1 MLPGTRSD
9 YFRSTKTPNRPTR
22 SFSLPDKP
30 LRFVLIPTWEV
41 RPFTPITSRNL
52 LYLIREDYCSNIGAA
67 MQERKLRRGSRRRSE
82 RLSAQIPIQLAGV
95 TETGQQFIEN
105 AQTLT
110 LSQCGASMLSKRQLI
125 PNQEMII
132 RRLDT
137 GKEATVRVAGRIGD
151 RIEGYVYAVEFV
163 DPQVNLWETE
173 FPSTSNLDEPEDR
186 VFLACG
192 CCGKLEAVQLGE
204 SKLEDFEVAHGV
216 LLYCMQC
223 QAMTRWMPRSDEANT
238 W

>member
-1 MLPGTRSD
+1 
-9 YFRSTKTPNRPTR
+9 
-22 SFSLPDKP
+22 
-30 LRFVLIPTWEV
+30 
-41 RPFTPITSRNL
+41 
-52 LYLIREDYCSNIGAA
+52 

-137 GKEATVRVAGRIGD
+137 GKEATVRIAGRIGD